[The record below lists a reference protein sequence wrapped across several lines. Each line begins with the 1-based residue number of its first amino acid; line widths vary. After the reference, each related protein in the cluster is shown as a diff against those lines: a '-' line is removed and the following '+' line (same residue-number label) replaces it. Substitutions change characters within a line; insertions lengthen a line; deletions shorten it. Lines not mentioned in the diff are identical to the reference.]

1 MPRFELY
8 DVFSVEVGARFEDSL
23 LEVETAGDIP
33 VIAKVDDNDVYP
45 SINSTFSVGEGSQI
59 RFAYSTSVNRPDFRE
74 VAPAQ
79 FTDSVSGDRYEGNK
93 FLKNSEITSIDLRF
107 EHYFSDDE
115 SVNFAIFRNDFK
127 DAIERTSDVISGSS
141 NEILYSF
148 DNNGDAFSQGIE
160 VSASK
165 NIEMDSMGLRLSG
178 NAAYFDTEIDIYT
191 DSGNFDRTRRMQ
203 GQPDLLGN
211 IQLALDEYDSGRE
224 YTLVM
229 NYTGESLS
237 AVTVVSGL
245 DDEYRE
251 ARMVMDAN
259 FKQPL
264 LDDQLS
270 LKVSLKNLTDSEV
283 KETQNSKI
291 TKRYKTG
298 REVSLGV
305 SYQF

>member
-1 MPRFELY
+1 M
-8 DVFSVEVGARFEDSL
+8 
-23 LEVETAGDIP
+23 
-33 VIAKVDDNDVYP
+33 
-45 SINSTFSVGEGSQI
+45 
-59 RFAYSTSVNRPDFRE
+59 
-74 VAPAQ
+74 
-79 FTDSVSGDRYEGNK
+79 
-93 FLKNSEITSIDLRF
+93 
-107 EHYFSDDE
+107 
-115 SVNFAIFRNDFK
+115 
-127 DAIERTSDVISGSS
+127 
-141 NEILYSF
+141 
-148 DNNGDAFSQGIE
+148 
-160 VSASK
+160 
-165 NIEMDSMGLRLSG
+165 
-178 NAAYFDTEIDIYT
+178 AYFDTEIDIFT

-211 IQLALDEYDSGRE
+211 IQVALDEYNSGRE

-237 AVTVVSGL
+237 AVTVENGL

-251 ARMVMDAN
+251 ARMVIDAN

-270 LKVSLKNLTDSEV
+270 LKLSLKNLTDSEV